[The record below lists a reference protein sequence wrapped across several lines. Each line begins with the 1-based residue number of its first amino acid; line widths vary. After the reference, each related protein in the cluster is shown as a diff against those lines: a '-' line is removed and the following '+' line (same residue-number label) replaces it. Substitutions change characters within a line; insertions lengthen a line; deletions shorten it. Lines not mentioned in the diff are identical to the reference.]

1 MRVGRGDWQT
11 RTETRTVMRATKDS
25 FLLEAS
31 LDAFEGETR
40 VLSRNWSRQVPRD
53 GV

>member
-1 MRVGRGDWQT
+1 MCVGRGAWQT
-11 RTETRTVMRATKDS
+11 RTETRTVMRATKQE

-31 LDAFEGETR
+31 LDAYEGETR
-40 VLSRNWSRQVPRD
+40 VLSRNWARRVPRD